1 MRKFVQGV
9 LEIRSLKLGA
19 IKAWSRGHGAWEAG
33 AKSKEQGQGASNA
46 ARFGYR
52 LSVLGYQVDKG
63 EQNYR
68 TSGRRTRR
76 AAVLGYPIYEQEQQL
91 EMIGG

>member
-1 MRKFVQGV
+1 M
-9 LEIRSLKLGA
+9 GA
-19 IKAWSRGHGAWEAG
+19 RHGESVRRRAGGKERGAR
-33 AKSKEQGQGASNA
+33 NA

-52 LSVLGYQVDKG
+52 LAVLGYQVDKG

-76 AAVLGYPIYEQEQQL
+76 AAVIGYPIYEQEQEHEL
-91 EMIGG
+91 MGG

>member
-1 MRKFVQGV
+1 MEQGAGS
-9 LEIRSLKLGA
+9 LGGGGKEQRAGAGSFKRRAFRLSIIRS
-19 IKAWSRGHGAWEAG
+19 
-33 AKSKEQGQGASNA
+33 
-46 ARFGYR
+46 R
-52 LSVLGYQVDKG
+52 LSVDKG

>member
-1 MRKFVQGV
+1 MPRFYPTTPPQKCYLCIEPIV
-9 LEIRSLKLGA
+9 LPMF
-19 IKAWSRGHGAWEAG
+19 WTCT
-33 AKSKEQGQGASNA
+33 NA

-76 AAVLGYPIYEQEQQL
+76 AAVIGYPITSRSRR
-91 EMIGG
+91 MNWSAV

>member
-1 MRKFVQGV
+1 M
-9 LEIRSLKLGA
+9 
-19 IKAWSRGHGAWEAG
+19 
-33 AKSKEQGQGASNA
+33 EQGARNA

-63 EQNYR
+63 EEKYR

-76 AAVLGYPIYEQEQQL
+76 AAVIGYQLSDYEQEQEL